1 MGKATVFYLVSY
13 LFALTA
19 SLYGCLAGFLTK
31 GHSLMVSAGTGFGF
45 AMGALSLYGVC
56 IRAHDVTHTVRSHN
70 LLVPFSVHEYIMWM
84 TVLRYWKEVS
94 WDAWG

>member
-31 GHSLMVSAGTGFGF
+31 GHSSMESAVSGFGF
-45 AMGALSLYGVC
+45 AIGTLSLFIVC
-56 IRAHDVTHTVRSHN
+56 IRAHQVTHTVR
-70 LLVPFSVHEYIMWM
+70 
-84 TVLRYWKEVS
+84 
-94 WDAWG
+94 